1 MFETTAMLD
10 RDDQVEGQRH
20 VLHAAQ
26 TALLLVDVINDLE
39 FPGGE
44 QLLVQA
50 EPMARQIAALKQRAR
65 AAGVPVI
72 YVNESHDRW
81 RASFAKEVAHCLR
94 NNVRGQAVVR
104 LLEPDEHD
112 LFVLKLSGSSGLMT
126 NLDTLIDK
134 LRVKALILTGLL
146 SHLSIMLT
154 ANDTYLSGFHLFV
167 PGDCVAS
174 KTPAD
179 NQATLEQIRR
189 GLGAAVSPSATLAF
203 YRK

>member
-1 MFETTAMLD
+1 MIES
-10 RDDQVEGQRH
+10 DDKSAGPRH
-20 VLHAAQ
+20 VLNAAH

-39 FPGGE
+39 FPGGDL
-44 QLLVQA
+44 LLVQA

-65 AAGVPVI
+65 QAGVPVI

-81 RASFAKEVAHCLR
+81 RASFAKEVNACLR

-104 LLEPDEHD
+104 LLQPDQHD

-134 LRVKALILTGLL
+134 LRVKTLILTGLL
-146 SHLSIMLT
+146 SHLSVMLA
-154 ANDTYLSGFHLFV
+154 ANDTYLNGFHLFV
-167 PGDCVAS
+167 PSDCVAS
-174 KTPAD
+174 KTPQD

-189 GLGAAVSPSATLAF
+189 SVGAVVSPSTTLTF
-203 YRK
+203 YEGGRGK